1 MKQNTKKKQ
10 KTCAFVALGW
20 GWTKLVRRVLKPK
33 LGREDP
39 EMYKENSRKVEMPKY
54 SARTDIEYSLRKNVP
69 EERSMAIRTDLK
81 YFSAFKYSAYLI
93 IRI

>member
-1 MKQNTKKKQ
+1 
-10 KTCAFVALGW
+10 
-20 GWTKLVRRVLKPK
+20 
-33 LGREDP
+33 
-39 EMYKENSRKVEMPKY
+39 MYKKNSRKVEMPKY

-93 IRI
+93 IRIWTVFISNDGLDWTIGVIMAW